1 MEEEVKKLW
10 DLGSEEEDVH
20 GKQGFH
26 PNKIVSYGQNI
37 CIFFVCLLCAD

>member
-1 MEEEVKKLW
+1 VSVHVAEMSLTQGVFREEMEEVDLKLW

-26 PNKIVSYGQNI
+26 P
-37 CIFFVCLLCAD
+37 